1 MSYEKSLLYNLK
13 RSFAVSSTVSHFKKI
28 ITREWSLARNIT
40 FSDYKIL
47 MWVVLK
53 EARLPACEF
62 LTPVCSR
69 SGRVQ
74 I

>member
-1 MSYEKSLLYNLK
+1 MSYEKSLLYNLE

-47 MWVVLK
+47 M
-53 EARLPACEF
+53 
-62 LTPVCSR
+62 
-69 SGRVQ
+69 
-74 I
+74 